1 MALHLRK
8 LMLASAIVSLVAC
21 SGDDGETGPQG
32 ATGPQGPAGMD
43 GTNGT
48 NGVDGAPGQDAAS
61 STISLSLLGRYE
73 TGEFDESAAEIV
85 SFDPTTQQ
93 AFVVNANSGQIDVL
107 DLSAPEAP
115 TLVMSLDLAADIAAA
130 VAAVASA
137 DDLGAANS
145 VSVYGNTVAVA
156 VEADTKQD
164 NGYVAFYQTDGTFL
178 SAVEVG
184 ALPDMLTFN
193 KDGSKVVVANEGEP
207 NGDYSVDPEGSVSI
221 IDMTAGAGSL
231 TNADVTAVSFAD
243 FNVGGSRAAEISDD
257 VRISSKSASVAQ
269 DLEPEYVAISEDN
282 TTAWVAMQENNALA
296 VIDLS
301 DNSIDTIL
309 GLSFKDH
316 SILGNELDVSN
327 RDDAIIIENWPVRG
341 LYMPDTIDSYAFNG
355 VNYIVT
361 ANEGDA
367 REYLT
372 DAADEADCTTQGG
385 FDFDDGD
392 CFHYLDEIRVKDIY
406 ETVDPTETAALAS
419 VFDLANV
426 DRYAY
431 GADIEEQLAALTS
444 DEYLGRIKVVANM
457 GVTGCTVDT
466 FATTG
471 QPSEGC
477 VYENLYTYGA
487 RSFSIWN
494 GETGERVFDSG
505 NDFELITA
513 NRLGYDG
520 FNSTNDENGSDDRS
534 DDKGPE
540 PEAIEIAKING
551 KTYGFIGLERVGGIM
566 VYDITN
572 PEAASFVQ
580 YISTRDYT
588 VDIEALV
595 DAGDFSAAGDLGPES
610 ILFVSAA
617 DSPNGE
623 PLLIVGNEVS
633 GTTAIFR
640 VNEIIT
646 TATAP

>member
-1 MALHLRK
+1 MALRIRK
-8 LMLASAIVSLVAC
+8 IVLAAAITSLVAC
-21 SGDDGETGPQG
+21 SGDDGETG
-32 ATGPQGPAGMD
+32 AAGPQGPAGMD
-43 GTNGT
+43 GTNGM
-48 NGVDGAPGQDAAS
+48 DGSTGAAGQDAAS
-61 STISLSLLGRYE
+61 STISLSFLGRFE

-85 SFDPTTQQ
+85 AFDAATQQ
-93 AFVVNANSGQIDVL
+93 VFVVNANSGEIDVL
-107 DLSAPEAP
+107 DLSVPATP
-115 TLVMSLDLAADIAAA
+115 TLAMSFDLAADIAGA
-130 VAAVASA
+130 VAAISSP
-137 DDLGAANS
+137 DELGAANS
-145 VSVYGNTVAVA
+145 VSVYGDTVAVA

-164 NGYVAFYQTDGTFL
+164 NGYVAFYQTNGTFL

-193 KDGSKVVVANEGEP
+193 KDGSKVLVANEGEP
-207 NGDYSVDPEGSVSI
+207 NGDYSVDPEGSVSV
-221 IDMTAGAGSL
+221 IDMSAGAASL
-231 TNADVTAVSFAD
+231 TSVDVSTISFTD
-243 FNVGGSRAAEISDD
+243 FNVGGSRAAEIADD

-269 DLEPEYVAISEDN
+269 DLEPEYIAISEDN
-282 TTAWVAMQENNALA
+282 STAWVAMQENNALA

-301 DNSIDTIL
+301 DDSIDTIL

-327 RDDAIIIENWPVRG
+327 RDDAILIENWPVRG
-341 LYMPDTIDSYAFNG
+341 MFMPDTIDAYEFNG
-355 VNYIVT
+355 VNYVLT

-372 DAADEADCTTQGG
+372 DAADEADCNAQGG

-406 ETVDPTETAALAS
+406 ETVDPSETVPLAY

-426 DRYAY
+426 DRYAH
-431 GADIEEQLAALTS
+431 GADIEEQLDVLTS
-444 DEYLGRIKVVANM
+444 NEYLGRVKVVANM

-513 NRLGYDG
+513 NRLGFEG
-520 FNSTNDENGSDDRS
+520 FNATNDENGSDDRS

-540 PEAIEIAKING
+540 PEALEIASVNG
-551 KTYGFIGLERVGGIM
+551 KTYAFIGLERVGGIM

-580 YISTRDYT
+580 YITTRDYA
-588 VDIEALV
+588 VDIEDLV
-595 DAGDFSAAGDLGPES
+595 DAGDFSEAGDLGPES
-610 ILFVSAA
+610 ILFVSAE

-633 GTTAIFR
+633 GTTAIFQ
-640 VNEIIT
+640 VNELIT
-646 TATAP
+646 TAAE